1 MLQWKPSLHLLLVV
15 EALVAF
21 ALALGWVD
29 AAEFLEW

>member
-1 MLQWKPSLHLLLVV
+1 MRQWTPSLRLLLVV
-15 EALVAF
+15 VALVAF